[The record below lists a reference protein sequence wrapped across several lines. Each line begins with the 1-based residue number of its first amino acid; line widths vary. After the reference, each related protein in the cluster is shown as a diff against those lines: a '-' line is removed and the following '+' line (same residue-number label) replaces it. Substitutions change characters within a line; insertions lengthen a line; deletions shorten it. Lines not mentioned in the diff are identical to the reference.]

1 MRFLRKKKEILCKII
16 AERMEKIE
24 KLHNSID
31 FKNLMYLYMGQTP
44 NIYFNDFTETATAFD

>member
-1 MRFLRKKKEILCKII
+1 MRFLRKKKEILCRII

-31 FKNLMYLYMGQTP
+31 FKNLMYLYKGPTP